1 MADNNTILIVDDILP
16 TPPQNT
22 MIMEGISPQ
31 GGGAFSINVANNIS
45 SDSILI
51 TLQLPRIVNVPYI
64 GPTSIQSIGVAI
76 ATCTVTCLLLWGRR
90 TVKRL
95 QQYAKK
101 QEERVINEEK
111 KKEAAEPVKAK
122 QWEVVQNGKLDEFI
136 NNEINPARERLRKT
150 EDPDTV
156 EKRQA
161 KRNRIKL
168 EQKKKKSGPLGLSV
182 DVLQNTL
189 GGLKKGD
196 TPLAALIEE
205 NNSKNDKEKRAC
217 MNELQ
222 LQNTLT
228 GLRKSPL
235 SLDKDK
241 EDKEKA
247 RAFEVTVKNESE
259 LQNMRAAL
267 KKGDTPLASLL
278 DVKQARSFDDDVE
291 ILEHELA
298 DDIKELEKLQEKK
311 EEEEEKP
318 KESQFIS

>member
-1 MADNNTILIVDDILP
+1 
-16 TPPQNT
+16 
-22 MIMEGISPQ
+22 MIMEGISQPTQ
-31 GGGAFSINVANNIS
+31 GGGAFSINVANDIS

-122 QWEVVQNGKLDEFI
+122 QWEVAQNGKLDEFI

-182 DVLQNTL
+182 DVLQNTR

-196 TPLAALIEE
+196 TPLAALIIEE

-298 DDIKELEKLQEKK
+298 DDIKELEKLQGKK

-318 KESQFIS
+318 KESQCIIS

>member
-22 MIMEGISPQ
+22 MIMEGINQPTQ
-31 GGGAFSINVANNIS
+31 GGGAFSINVANDIS

-64 GPTSIQSIGVAI
+64 GPTSIESIGVAI
-76 ATCTVTCLLLWGRR
+76 ATCTVTCLILWGRR

-95 QQYAKK
+95 QRYAKEREK
-101 QEERVINEEK
+101 QEERALNEQK

-122 QWEVVQNGKLDEFI
+122 QWEAVKNGKLDEFI

-182 DVLQNTL
+182 DVLQNTR
-189 GGLKKGD
+189 GGLKKG
-196 TPLAALIEE
+196 
-205 NNSKNDKEKRAC
+205 
-217 MNELQ
+217 
-222 LQNTLT
+222 
-228 GLRKSPL
+228 
-235 SLDKDK
+235 
-241 EDKEKA
+241 
-247 RAFEVTVKNESE
+247 
-259 LQNMRAAL
+259 
-267 KKGDTPLASLL
+267 LL
-278 DVKQARSFDDDVE
+278 
-291 ILEHELA
+291 
-298 DDIKELEKLQEKK
+298 
-311 EEEEEKP
+311 
-318 KESQFIS
+318 